1 MPKQT
6 TINDAAIRAASV
18 IIEELAHEI
27 QNRASVL
34 REKFD
39 ELYPNLQFADP
50 IQDVAFDRYMI
61 ALAHA
66 KMFCDQ
72 MPSLAYQARE
82 MQRFGLSPIALA
94 ATGGLPDPAA
104 DLSRLSRN
112 PAIPVPLGIPA

>member
-18 IIEELAHEI
+18 QIEQLAQNI
-27 QNRASVL
+27 QNRAVLL
-34 REKFD
+34 REQFD
-39 ELYPNLQFADP
+39 KLYPNLQFADP
-50 IQDVAFDRYMI
+50 VRDVAFDRFMI

-82 MQRFGLSPIALA
+82 MQRFGLPV
-94 ATGGLPDPAA
+94 
-104 DLSRLSRN
+104 
-112 PAIPVPLGIPA
+112 PAIDVAHLRRTGAVADPSVYNRADAVAVPA